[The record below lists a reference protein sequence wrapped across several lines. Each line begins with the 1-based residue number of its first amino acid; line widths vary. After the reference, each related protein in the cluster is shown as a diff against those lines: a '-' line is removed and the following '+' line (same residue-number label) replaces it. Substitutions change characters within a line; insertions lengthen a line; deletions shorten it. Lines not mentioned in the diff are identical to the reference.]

1 MPSQIDKVDPQN
13 LSYLV
18 QNLRQH
24 KALDKNIGEAVI
36 NYINNKFSSIEPKNL
51 AVALKCLQEQLFM
64 TDLLSKVN
72 WADLDYYLFDAIGKD
87 NNMIFLTNLSY
98 LERYF
103 SKNLQNKLFKQSLN
117 RVQNESKME
126 YIKSRYFAL
135 NLTALARLYMSK
147 VYDIDQKK

>member
-1 MPSQIDKVDPQN
+1 
-13 LSYLV
+13 
-18 QNLRQH
+18 
-24 KALDKNIGEAVI
+24 
-36 NYINNKFSSIEPKNL
+36 
-51 AVALKCLQEQLFM
+51 M

-72 WADLDYYLFDAIGKD
+72 WVDLDYYLFDAISKD

-98 LERYF
+98 LEKYF

-126 YIKSRYFAL
+126 FIKSRYFAL

-147 VYDIDQKK
+147 VYDIDQKKQVQEVASKYA